1 MIIQKKLKFY
11 NYFSNL
17 IFSKTIAYSD
27 FKFCLV
33 ILQTYM
39 EGTVSQIFYLCLGS
53 FFMTKIAK
61 YLINFV
67 KIIF

>member
-1 MIIQKKLKFY
+1 MMIQKNSNFIII
-11 NYFSNL
+11 FSNL
-17 IFSKTIAYSD
+17 IFSKTIAYAG

-33 ILQTYM
+33 ILQTHVG
-39 EGTVSQIFYLCLGS
+39 GTVSQIFYLCLGS

-61 YLINFV
+61 YFINFV

>member
-1 MIIQKKLKFY
+1 MIIKKPTNFILKK
-11 NYFSNL
+11 SNL
-17 IFSKTIAYSD
+17 IFSKTIAYAG

-33 ILQTYM
+33 IPQTHM

-61 YLINFV
+61 YFINFV
-67 KIIF
+67 NIFF

>member
-1 MIIQKKLKFY
+1 MIIQKKLNY
-11 NYFSNL
+11 NNYFSNL
-17 IFSKTIAYSD
+17 IFSKTIAYTG

-33 ILQTYM
+33 ILQTHL
-39 EGTVSQIFYLCLGS
+39 EGNASQIIYLCLGF

-61 YLINFV
+61 YFINVV